1 MLRRLQEL
9 PGFATH
15 CLRGY
20 AFWTEELSACSG
32 SPGSSVWKSTQQG
45 PLPLGEMKGSLVSRS
60 VGRVGWA
67 ENAIPVCS
75 FFQKRPRSW
84 PRKPA
89 WPSKKTATKNL
100 EKKKKHQARQVPAS
114 WRQDRPASW
123 LRQTSKLA
131 TRQTSKLANKVA
143 KTPASWLGNLWKEMT
158 SKLAMPGFFV
168 PATRGGK
175 NPEWYVKVSGKISL
189 TRESVF
195 SNMMFLSLAR

>member
-123 LRQTSKLA
+123 QQDR
-131 TRQTSKLANKVA
+131 
-143 KTPASWLGNLWKEMT
+143 PASWPTKWPKHQQAG
-158 SKLAMPGFFV
+158 LATCERKW
-168 PATRGGK
+168 PASW
-175 NPEWYVKVSGKISL
+175 PCPD
-189 TRESVF
+189 
-195 SNMMFLSLAR
+195 FLSQQRAVVRILSDIMLRSQEKLVLPERVFFQTWCFFL